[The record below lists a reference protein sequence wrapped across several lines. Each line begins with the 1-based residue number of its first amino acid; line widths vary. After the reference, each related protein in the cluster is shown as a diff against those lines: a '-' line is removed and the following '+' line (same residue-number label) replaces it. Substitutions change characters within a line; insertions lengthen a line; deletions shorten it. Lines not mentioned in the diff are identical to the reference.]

1 MDPTMDTEVE
11 ITPELIRELQL
22 DRESDTNDPNAP
34 PPVKLDVLECL
45 RRTEKPLDAAL
56 ERCRVV
62 ARDVGERPS
71 AELGPEW
78 DAFLEGAAFSLDEK
92 VVVVT
97 GASRGIGE
105 AIAIRLAQVRSFLF
119 SYGQLV

>member
-11 ITPELIRELQL
+11 ITPELILELQL

-105 AIAIRLAQVRSFLF
+105 AIAIRLAQVSLF
-119 SYGQLV
+119 

>member
-1 MDPTMDTEVE
+1 
-11 ITPELIRELQL
+11 
-22 DRESDTNDPNAP
+22 
-34 PPVKLDVLECL
+34 VKLDVLECL

-105 AIAIRLAQVRSFLF
+105 AIAIRLAQVSLF
-119 SYGQLV
+119 